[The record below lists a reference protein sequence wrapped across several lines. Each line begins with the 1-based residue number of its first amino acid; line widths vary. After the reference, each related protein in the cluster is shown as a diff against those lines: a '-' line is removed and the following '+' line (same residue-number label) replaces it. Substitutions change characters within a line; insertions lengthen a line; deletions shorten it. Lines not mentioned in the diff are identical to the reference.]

1 MRMKRVVVF
10 LPMAA
15 VQACDDLAARY
26 GSNRSEVFRLAI
38 AEGMPG
44 TVEALEKLQEI
55 RMVEA
60 LGAGASRSWRIRGAQ
75 KRPGR
80 GRPRS
85 FLDPDRAVAV
95 LVDYGRAVRAADP
108 GLTEEDLGV
117 SLRSHAQVIGVAAD
131 DLEDAVVDAVSRLFG
146 RPQLQSVADPSQPPE

>member
-1 MRMKRVVVF
+1 MQMKRVVVF

-15 VQACDDLAARY
+15 VKACDDLAARY

-44 TVEALEKLQEI
+44 AVQALEKLREI

-60 LGAGASRSWRIRGAQ
+60 LGAGASRSWRVRGMQ
-75 KRPGR
+75 KRPGP

-85 FLDPDRAVAV
+85 VLDPDRAVAV
-95 LVDYGRAVRAADP
+95 LVDYGRAVRAADA
-108 GLTEEDLGV
+108 GLSEEDVGGT
-117 SLRSHAQVIGVAAD
+117 LRVHAQVIGVAAD
-131 DLEDAVVDAVSRLFG
+131 DLDDVVVDALSRLFG
-146 RPQLQSVADPSQPPE
+146 RPQMLPVADPSLPPE